1 MFDDDLN
8 KYNKT
13 GHFFFKSGDDLSVVS
28 TAVPHLCGVYYI
40 YRLAEGGID
49 LVQIGKS
56 GFMQQNGACQTQP
69 LFGEDYQ
76 KTQKF
81 FEAKWK
87 TEKNF
92 DGLDIYWFA
101 TVDKNHFD
109 LPSYVEG
116 LLMQRYFELYGRL
129 PLWNKSF

>member
-1 MFDDDLN
+1 MFDDLS
-8 KYNKT
+8 KYHKT
-13 GHFFFKSGDDLSVVS
+13 GHFFFKRGDDLSAVS
-28 TAVPHLCGVYYI
+28 KAVPHLCGVYYI

-56 GFMQQNGACQTQP
+56 GFMQQNGAFQSQP

-76 KTQKF
+76 KTQEF
-81 FEAKWK
+81 FEGKCK
-87 TEKNF
+87 TENI
-92 DGLDIYWFA
+92 DALDIYWFV
-101 TVDKNHFD
+101 TMDENHCD

-116 LLMQRYFELYGRL
+116 LLMQRYLELYGRL